1 MKKHLSAVVLLMMGL
16 LMLPTVSYAHLVELV
31 SSFPDN
37 GMILSQ
43 SPEVITAVFNEEMQS
58 SASTLQ
64 VFDQAGNQVDSGNGG
79 VDLNDPNHASML
91 VKVPALAD
99 GAYTVRWQVTLLDGD
114 ATTGAFNFFVG
125 NKAAATAAN
134 FAPIPNGTGAAAT
147 AVPNNTLWLVAGILV
162 SALFLGGAFF
172 MFNHSKRAAS
182 L

>member
-1 MKKHLSAVVLLMMGL
+1 MSKQVSAVVLLIIGL
-16 LMLPTVSYAHLVELV
+16 LMLPAVGFAHLVELV
-31 SSFPDN
+31 SSFPEN
-37 GMILSQ
+37 GAVLTQ
-43 SPEVITAVFNEEMQS
+43 PPAVITAVFNEEMQS
-58 SASTLQ
+58 SSTLQ
-64 VFDQAGNQVDSGNGG
+64 VFDKAGNQVDSGNGS
-79 VDLNDPNHASML
+79 VDLNDPDHASM
-91 VKVPALAD
+91 VVGVPALAE

>member
-1 MKKHLSAVVLLMMGL
+1 MSKQVSAVVALILVLLA
-16 LMLPTVSYAHLVELV
+16 LPAVGYAHLVEMTA
-31 SSFPDN
+31 SFPEN
-37 GMILSQ
+37 GAVLMA

-79 VDLNDPNHASML
+79 VDLNDPDHASML
-91 VKVPALAD
+91 VEVPTLAE

-114 ATTGAFNFFVG
+114 ATIGAFNFFVG
-125 NKAAATAAN
+125 DKAAATAAN